1 MPPRQDALNQSFLL
15 TDAEAQGSAERLG
28 VAPGELSCL
37 DTAAVVSTYCELLRM
52 GNADVLH
59 AVMNAT
65 EGLLCKLQVSQ
76 QTQPNFIA
84 AGPAVRQL
92 AILMHNPLF
101 SHASEAAHLGTQEEV
116 PVLR

>member
-92 AILMHNPLF
+92 AIDR
-101 SHASEAAHLGTQEEV
+101 EARNNQKPSRKNRSRSGGTS
-116 PVLR
+116 RRIF